1 MTEYVSIK
9 YCNFFPFFRISDKL
23 NFMLFKDTINV
34 FVNVNEMV
42 IQSTSTVSDSDL
54 DFGAA

>member
-1 MTEYVSIK
+1 
-9 YCNFFPFFRISDKL
+9 
-23 NFMLFKDTINV
+23 MLFKDTINV

-42 IQSTSTVSDSDL
+42 IQSTSTISDSDL